1 VNLFPS
7 HDQLVAYGVQ
17 EGLKRAFRSDTG
29 EAKRRRTS
37 SARPTGTANM
47 SYNPTNSPFLRS
59 KGFQRQLSYAQR
71 KRFLS
76 KNKRTGGF
84 AGQEVKFYD
93 ETIGSTSLVSN
104 TWSIQSDIS
113 TPAQGS
119 SPTER
124 DGRVAFIRSVHGKL
138 FITVPNGNSSTPPGD
153 VIVRMVLIW
162 DTQTNQAALS
172 MTDVMEPAP
181 NDALEFR
188 NLEYSSRFIVLK
200 DKQLTIRVPFQY
212 EPVPITG
219 ALSGARSP
227 LTNPSRS
234 PSRSGS
240 LQLVRTSTLCL
251 ITVSSLPSQRS
262 SPLPQLSTTPVQRVY
277 VLLAKAT
284 LRLRIKFFPKFQN
297 ALASFISLFG
307 KCRSPVVG
315 SFTILHLHKTKT
327 CQEMPLPNELPIQVL
342 LLCQRAGVTPLTTGP
357 WTTFTDLERYILIA
371 PVSMSTTSFNP
382 KLGIQLLHIS
392 KDSSTSKIVSDFL
405 RSKDSLVTVPT
416 SSLCVGPRSRLQII
430 AVNLSRETPML
441 ILGFTKLAVFPFMSP
456 ARETT
461 SSRSPSDSMK
471 EVTFGTLPKRTKTS
485 DLLCYETIV
494 PCRRMR
500 RMLRPSEQSLRSLR
514 STKVTQAPLSHLP
527 PISGPMLT
535 SLNMETPALGSTDMN
550 PIDMKPS
557 SPMSSA
563 DTLCLIQLLNDWLIG
578 TP

>member
-1 VNLFPS
+1 MLPCLHFMEGIGTAAA
-7 HDQLVAYGVQ
+7 QAAVAYGVQ

-212 EPVPITG
+212 EAGAYYWGLVRRQISFNKSFKKPIKVRFAATG
-219 ALSGARSP
+219 ANINSVSD
-227 LTNPSRS
+227 N
-234 PSRSGS
+234 S
-240 LQLVRTSTLCL
+240 LQLAISALFAPATTVNYTGTTRVR
-251 ITVSSLPSQRS
+251 
-262 SPLPQLSTTPVQRVY
+262 
-277 VLLAKAT
+277 
-284 LRLRIKFFPKFQN
+284 
-297 ALASFISLFG
+297 
-307 KCRSPVVG
+307 
-315 SFTILHLHKTKT
+315 FT
-327 CQEMPLPNELPIQVL
+327 
-342 LLCQRAGVTPLTTGP
+342 G
-357 WTTFTDLERYILIA
+357 
-371 PVSMSTTSFNP
+371 
-382 KLGIQLLHIS
+382 
-392 KDSSTSKIVSDFL
+392 
-405 RSKDSLVTVPT
+405 
-416 SSLCVGPRSRLQII
+416 
-430 AVNLSRETPML
+430 
-441 ILGFTKLAVFPFMSP
+441 
-456 ARETT
+456 
-461 SSRSPSDSMK
+461 
-471 EVTFGTLPKRTKTS
+471 
-485 DLLCYETIV
+485 
-494 PCRRMR
+494 
-500 RMLRPSEQSLRSLR
+500 
-514 STKVTQAPLSHLP
+514 
-527 PISGPMLT
+527 
-535 SLNMETPALGSTDMN
+535 
-550 PIDMKPS
+550 
-557 SPMSSA
+557 
-563 DTLCLIQLLNDWLIG
+563 
-578 TP
+578 